1 MSARSLVDGKRVAQI
16 SLNHLA
22 IAALV
27 ARGGRSESGCEMAAA
42 AALLFGLSLSGM
54 AAQYPKPA
62 ASLME
67 EGGIRVDKGYPVPP
81 AYWAISQNNRFRIA

>member
-1 MSARSLVDGKRVAQI
+1 
-16 SLNHLA
+16 
-22 IAALV
+22 
-27 ARGGRSESGCEMAAA
+27 MAAA